1 MQTVTN
7 TRLVES
13 RGKWGKRL
21 PWIGIALLFG
31 AVFMP
36 FRPELE
42 PWSLPVMLLGF
53 VLTNVGMF
61 YFNRYVRPP
70 LPQEVLE
77 KELKGLDNRYQLFN
91 YLGPVEHVLI
101 TPTGILAITMRRM
114 AGDIRCTGEKWSM
127 KTGLLSKLRFFSEDQ
142 LGNPSYDLRRDV
154 SKLQKLME
162 AGLPDVAGE
171 KPVPIGGFVFFSDP
185 GANLSITDVTVRVLS
200 TKTIKDYLRKLATGE
215 RISPARAESIAK
227 VLGG

>member
-21 PWIGIALLFG
+21 TWIGLIFLFG

-36 FRPELE
+36 FRPELVD
-42 PWSLPVMLLGF
+42 WSWPVMIFGF
-53 VLTNVGMF
+53 VVTNLGMF

-70 LPQEVLE
+70 LPQDILD
-77 KELKGLDNRYQLFN
+77 KELKGLDNRYRLFN

-101 TPTGILAITMRRM
+101 TPTGILAITIRRM
-114 AGDIRCTGEKWSM
+114 SGDIRCTGEKWSM
-127 KTGLLSKLRFFSEDQ
+127 KTGLLTKLRFFSEDQ

-154 SKLQKLME
+154 SKVQNLLE
-162 AGLPDVAGE
+162 AGLPDTQGE
-171 KPVPIGGFVFFSDP
+171 KPVPIGGFVFFSNP
-185 GANLSITDVTVRVLS
+185 GANLSIEDASVRVLN
-200 TKTIKDYLRKLATGE
+200 TKNVKDYLRKLATGE
-215 RISPARAESIAK
+215 RLSPARADAVAK
-227 VLGG
+227 VLAA

>member
-21 PWIGIALLFG
+21 TWIGLFFLFG

-36 FRPELE
+36 FRPELV
-42 PWSLPVMLLGF
+42 PWSWPVMIFGF
-53 VLTNVGMF
+53 VVTNLGMF

-70 LPQEVLE
+70 LPQDILD
-77 KELKGLDNRYQLFN
+77 KELKGLDNRYRLFN

-101 TPTGILAITMRRM
+101 TPTGVLAITIRRM
-114 AGDIRCTGEKWSM
+114 SGDIRCRGEKWSM
-127 KTGLLSKLRFFSEDQ
+127 KTGLLNKLRFFSEDQ

-154 SKLQKLME
+154 SKVQNLLE
-162 AGLPDVAGE
+162 SRLPAADGE
-171 KPVPIGGFVFFSDP
+171 KPVPIGGFVFFSNPD
-185 GANLSITDVTVRVLS
+185 ANLSIEDASVRVLN
-200 TKTIKDYLRKLATGE
+200 TKNMKDYLRKLATGE
-215 RISPARAESIAK
+215 RLSPARSEAIAK

>member
-21 PWIGIALLFG
+21 PWIGMIFLFG

-36 FRPELE
+36 LREELI
-42 PWSLPVMLLGF
+42 PWSWPVMMLGF
-53 VLTNVGMF
+53 IITNLGMF

-70 LPQEVLE
+70 LPAEILD

-91 YLGPVEHVLI
+91 YLGPVNHVLI
-101 TPTGILAITMRRM
+101 TPTGILAITLRRM
-114 AGDIRCTGEKWSM
+114 GGDIRCKGEKWFT

-142 LGNPSYDLRRDV
+142 LGNPSYDLRGDV
-154 SKLQKLME
+154 AKLQKLLE
-162 AGLPDVAGE
+162 AQLPDVSGE
-171 KPVPIGGFVFFSDP
+171 KPVPIGGFVFFSNP
-185 GANLSITDVTVRVLS
+185 HANLFVEDASVRILN
-200 TKTIKDYLRKLATGE
+200 TKNMKDYLRQLAAGE
-215 RISPARAESIAK
+215 RLSPARAEAIAK